1 MEYKIIGDDGNEY
14 GPADESKLKRWAADG
29 RVGALTLV
37 WRSDTGRW
45 AHAENYDELKG
56 CLAEPGAGALPV
68 SSSIPAPANMSSA
81 GCSPA
86 QVVYQQSESAAP
98 VPPDHAP
105 PQAPVPAVVP
115 VPQYRMQGR
124 SSTILAMGLIS
135 LIGSA
140 LFSCACVG
148 FVIGPALGIPAWI
161 MGAGDLGRINAGLIS
176 PHERPQTRTGM
187 IFGILGTFLGPIL
200 AAVSSVLALGTM
212 FVKFFE

>member
-1 MEYKIIGDDGNEY
+1 MEYKIIGDDGHEY
-14 GPADESKLKRWAADG
+14 GPVDESKLKSWAVEG

-56 CLAEPGAGALPV
+56 CLAAPGEGALPV
-68 SSSIPAPANMSSA
+68 SKSIPAPANMSSA
-81 GCSPA
+81 GYSPSYTSMPDPVPSPA
-86 QVVYQQSESAAP
+86 PVVAA
-98 VPPDHAP
+98 A
-105 PQAPVPAVVP
+105 P

-161 MGAGDLGRINAGLIS
+161 MGAGDLRRMNDGLIS
-176 PHERPQTRTGM
+176 PHERPQTRAGM

-200 AAVSSVLALGTM
+200 AAVSWVVALGTM
-212 FVKFFE
+212 FTRFFE